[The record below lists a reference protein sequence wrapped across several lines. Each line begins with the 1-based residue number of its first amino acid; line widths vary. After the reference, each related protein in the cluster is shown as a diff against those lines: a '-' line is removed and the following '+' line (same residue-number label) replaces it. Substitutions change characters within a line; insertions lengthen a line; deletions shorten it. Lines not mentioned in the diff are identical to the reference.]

1 MDGGT
6 LNIDDDCVFTK
17 NLATAYNGNTGTAGA
32 IFLTNGVQAT
42 IGAAQFTG
50 NGEHYEG
57 IQELHTKKGGAMFI
71 GDSTVNPHRDGF

>member
-1 MDGGT
+1 MT
-6 LNIDDDCVFTK
+6 TASLQRTF
-17 NLATAYNGNTGTAGA
+17 ATAYNGNTGTAGA

-57 IQELHTKKGGAMFI
+57 IQELHTKRAARC
-71 GDSTVNPHRDGF
+71 SSETVR